1 LELEDSTLQDEEDDK
16 DDLGQED
23 DVTME
28 EASALGRVGR
38 RQMQFSWDLE
48 EDQPPRG
55 SPSLAHQEAIKM
67 PQSAHEDQVLRSRN
81 QDQALCEIRG
91 LLSSQV
97 LEYHTFE
104 CKIGLID
111 SLVSRHGLVAAAIDM
126 ALTRGEGTDP
136 TVIGAQLDQFQQE
149 LDEVAAKTETSKNT
163 LLY

>member
-1 LELEDSTLQDEEDDK
+1 MELEDSTLQDEEDDK